1 MTPVLAPKSER
12 REERVTD
19 VKASGGEGTVHVTC
33 GKGSAE
39 GIEGSE
45 QDRPR
50 PLVAVMFEDGVG
62 DLKEAL
68 GRALPLADVFPLP
81 FPCFTSRSARAPKL
95 SLRANGDV
103 AAVLGGL
110 LELDVSSSSNGLSLK
125 EPEVADETLSPRL
138 RMVLNGEG
146 WLGEPDRPRVVSDR
160 RRRLAWAAAVVIGP

>member
-1 MTPVLAPKSER
+1 MAPVLAPKSER
-12 REERVTD
+12 REEGVTD

-33 GKGSAE
+33 GKGNAE